1 MPKLSKEAYI
11 ALTCD
16 LIAADGIET
25 VTIRNLAR
33 KLHCSSAS
41 LYRHFDNLEQ
51 LLVFASLRFLKSYIA
66 EVAVILSS
74 NKLELETYFKVWNIF
89 IRCSFDQPK
98 IFQYVFFNKYRDMFK
113 KAVEVYYQTLSDDIH
128 DIEPMWHPM
137 LAGDSIHLRDRYLLM
152 HCISLSHNNYS
163 EIETASDLII
173 YIYKGMLNSLID
185 EDEYIDKQTAIKQFN
200 YAMRLICEVF
210 K

>member
-25 VTIRNLAR
+25 VTIRHLAR

-41 LYRHFDNLEQ
+41 LYRHFDSLEQ
-51 LLVFASLRFLKSYIA
+51 LLVFASLRFLKPYIA

-74 NKLELETYFKVWNIF
+74 NPLNLETYFKTWNIF
-89 IRCSFDQPK
+89 IRYSFKQPK

-128 DIEPMWHPM
+128 DFEPMWHPM
-137 LAGDSIHLRDRYLLM
+137 LTGDNIHLRDRYLLM
-152 HCISLSHNNYS
+152 RCISLGRDNCY
-163 EIETASDLII
+163 EIEMASDLII
-173 YIYKGMLNSLID
+173 YTFKGMLNSLID
-185 EDEYIDKQTAIKQFN
+185 EDEYIDKQIASEQFN
-200 YAMRLICEVF
+200 YAMRLICKVIE
-210 K
+210 